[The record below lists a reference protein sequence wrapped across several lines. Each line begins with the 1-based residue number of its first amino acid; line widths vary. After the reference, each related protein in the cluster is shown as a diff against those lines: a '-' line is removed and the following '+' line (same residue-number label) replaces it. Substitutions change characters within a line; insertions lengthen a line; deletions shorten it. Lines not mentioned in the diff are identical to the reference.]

1 MAKKFATISIHDLLG
16 RPKRG
21 TSIGRK
27 PISSTMNKNK
37 RRSFKKYRGQGKQMV
52 QNETNETRL
61 NRIEQKIDKLADAMI
76 SLARAEEKIVALQ
89 VDHDNMRDRMN
100 KLSVKLDEIQQSVD
114 KNAHTV
120 SIINKV
126 VYAAMVAAV
135 GAYVAH
141 MWM

>member
-1 MAKKFATISIHDLLG
+1 MA
-16 RPKRG
+16 
-21 TSIGRK
+21 
-27 PISSTMNKNK
+27 
-37 RRSFKKYRGQGKQMV
+37 
-52 QNETNETRL
+52 TNESNEARL
-61 NRIEQKIDKLADAMI
+61 DRIEEKIDRLADAMI

-114 KNAHTV
+114 RNAHTV

>member
-1 MAKKFATISIHDLLG
+1 
-16 RPKRG
+16 
-21 TSIGRK
+21 
-27 PISSTMNKNK
+27 
-37 RRSFKKYRGQGKQMV
+37 MV

>member
-1 MAKKFATISIHDLLG
+1 MA
-16 RPKRG
+16 
-21 TSIGRK
+21 
-27 PISSTMNKNK
+27 
-37 RRSFKKYRGQGKQMV
+37 
-52 QNETNETRL
+52 TNESNEARL
-61 NRIEQKIDKLADAMI
+61 DRIEEKIDRLADAMI

>member
-1 MAKKFATISIHDLLG
+1 MS
-16 RPKRG
+16 
-21 TSIGRK
+21 
-27 PISSTMNKNK
+27 
-37 RRSFKKYRGQGKQMV
+37 

-89 VDHDNMRDRMN
+89 VDHDNMRERMN
-100 KLSVKLDEIQQSVD
+100 KFSVKLDEIQQSVD

>member
-1 MAKKFATISIHDLLG
+1 M
-16 RPKRG
+16 P
-21 TSIGRK
+21 
-27 PISSTMNKNK
+27 
-37 RRSFKKYRGQGKQMV
+37 

-61 NRIEQKIDKLADAMI
+61 DRIEQKIDKLADAMI

-135 GAYVAH
+135 SAYVAH

>member
-1 MAKKFATISIHDLLG
+1 MATNESNEARLG
-16 RPKRG
+16 R
-21 TSIGRK
+21 
-27 PISSTMNKNK
+27 
-37 RRSFKKYRGQGKQMV
+37 
-52 QNETNETRL
+52 
-61 NRIEQKIDKLADAMI
+61 IEEKIDRLADAMI

-114 KNAHTV
+114 RNAHTV